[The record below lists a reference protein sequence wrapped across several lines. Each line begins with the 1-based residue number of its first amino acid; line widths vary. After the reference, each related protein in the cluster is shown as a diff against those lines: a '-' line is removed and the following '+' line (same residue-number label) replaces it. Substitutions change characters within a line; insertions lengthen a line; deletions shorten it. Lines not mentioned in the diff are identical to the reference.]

1 MDKTETK
8 PKEVETK
15 LDGSNYSCQVLLE
28 KCTLEQAKDKSFP
41 TDARLV
47 RYKVD
52 GKDYIDVARSAKAS
66 NIFDLYFDT
75 YGMGALQSI
84 DYGFGEKTLQT
95 KKWPGYFF
103 AIFCNYFRFFVLLG
117 DL

>member
-1 MDKTETK
+1 MCIRDR
-8 PKEVETK
+8 
-15 LDGSNYSCQVLLE
+15 
-28 KCTLEQAKDKSFP
+28 AKDKSFP

-47 RYKVD
+47 RYRVD

-84 DYGFGEKTLQT
+84 DYGYGTISPGQWGYKSPSKT
-95 KKWPGYFF
+95 KK
-103 AIFCNYFRFFVLLG
+103 RK
-117 DL
+117 

>member
-1 MDKTETK
+1 MAKTETK

-15 LDGSNYSCQVLLE
+15 LDGSQYSCQVLLE
-28 KCTLEQAKDKSFP
+28 KCTLDQAKDKSFP
-41 TDARLV
+41 TDARII

-84 DYGFGEKTLQT
+84 DYGYGTISPGQWGYKSPSKS
-95 KKWPGYFF
+95 KK
-103 AIFCNYFRFFVLLG
+103 RK
-117 DL
+117 

>member
-1 MDKTETK
+1 MTKTETK
-8 PKEVETK
+8 KEVEVK
-15 LDGSNYSCQVLLE
+15 LDGSQYSCQVLLE

-47 RYKVD
+47 RYKV
-52 GKDYIDVARSAKAS
+52 KDKHYIDVARSAKAS

-84 DYGFGEKTLQT
+84 DYGKGTISPSQWGYVSPADA
-95 KKWPGYFF
+95 KKKK
-103 AIFCNYFRFFVLLG
+103 RR
-117 DL
+117 

>member
-1 MDKTETK
+1 MAKTEA
-8 PKEVETK
+8 K
-15 LDGSNYSCQVLLE
+15 LDGSEYSCQVLLE
-28 KCTLEQAKDKSFP
+28 KCTLDQAKDKSFP
-41 TDARLV
+41 TDARII

-84 DYGFGEKTLQT
+84 DYGYGTISPGQWGYKSPSKS
-95 KKWPGYFF
+95 KK
-103 AIFCNYFRFFVLLG
+103 RK
-117 DL
+117 